1 MTMKITVPKKILLAF
16 LTAILA
22 AFVMQSF
29 YNHECM
35 TLHAD
40 AARVTVAGVMCVRQ
54 DTFRQYWSLKDLQE
68 KHQQKVDPFYIPP
81 PSTGPTL

>member
-1 MTMKITVPKKILLAF
+1 MKITIPKQILFAVLI
-16 LTAILA
+16 AILA
-22 AFVMQSF
+22 AVTMQSF

-68 KHQQKVDPFYIPP
+68 KHREKVDPFYIPP
-81 PSTGPTL
+81 PNTGPSL